1 MSNKPPIANRI
12 PLEITL
18 HKSTRVDQYAWL
30 RDANWQ
36 TIMQDPSILDKDIRN
51 YLEQEN
57 AYTKEA
63 MQDTEALQV
72 TLLEEM
78 KSRIKQDDSTVPAKD
93 GKYYYYSRYGVGAEH
108 PGYFRHQGDVDKTEQ
123 LLLNANALA
132 NKHEYFDM
140 GDCEHSP
147 DHRYLAYSVDT
158 KGSEFYTLKILDLAT
173 GNELSDV
180 IENVQGN
187 FVWAMDGQTILYT
200 TLDKNHRPDK
210 VYRHTL
216 HTPVSNDQLVYQ
228 ENDPGFFVSLGRT
241 ESYRFVLI
249 SAHDHTTTEIYYLDA
264 YSPQQQAI
272 LFQARSEGVEYDISD
287 HGLYWFITTNV
298 DECED
303 YKLMRTPL
311 DQTTYRHW
319 QDFYIPQDG
328 TLLRGIVL
336 FKNYLVRSE
345 RILGLPKVTISQL
358 SKEGNLSTEYAIE
371 FEEQAYELGVDSGF
385 EFDSST
391 LRFSYTSMTTP
402 TQIFDYDM
410 HSQTRTLRKQQEVP
424 CGHSPQDYITKRIFA
439 QTKDDT
445 KIPISILYHR
455 DTSIDGNAPL
465 LLYGYG
471 SYGSSMPASFS
482 TTRLSLVNRGF
493 VYAVAHIRGGMELGY
508 AWYKNGK
515 LKNKKNTF
523 TDFISAAKYL
533 VETNYT
539 SKNKITVHGGS
550 AGGMLIGAVINME
563 PDLFHSAVA
572 DVPFVDVLN
581 TMCDDSLPLT
591 PPEWPEW
598 GNPIKHADDYDYIQ
612 SYSPYD
618 NVLPQRYP
626 HLLVTAG
633 LTDPRV
639 TYWEPAKWVAKLR
652 ACKTDNNLLLLKT
665 NMEAGHAG
673 VSGRFDSLKETAL
686 MYAFILMAHDLHKCP
701 ADNPT

>member
-1 MSNKPPIANRI
+1 MTIQPPIANRI

-18 HKSTRVDQYAWL
+18 HNSTRVDQYAWL

-36 TIMQDPSILDKDIRN
+36 AVMQDPSVLNKNIRS

-57 AYTKEA
+57 AYTKEV
-63 MQDTEALQV
+63 MQDTETLQA

-78 KSRIKQDDSTVPAKD
+78 KNRIKQDDSTVPAKD
-93 GKYYYYSRYGVGAEH
+93 GKYYYYSRYDIGAEH
-108 PGYFRHQGDVDKTEQ
+108 PCYFRHQGDADTTEQ
-123 LLLNANALA
+123 LLLNADALA
-132 NKHEYFDM
+132 KKHEYFNM

-147 DHRYLAYSVDT
+147 NHRYLAYSVDT
-158 KGSEFYTLKILDLAT
+158 KGSEFYSLKILDLTT

-180 IENVQGN
+180 IENVQGD
-187 FVWAMDGQTILYT
+187 FVWAMDGKTIFYT
-200 TLDKNHRPDK
+200 TLDNNHRPDK

-216 HTPVSNDQLVYQ
+216 HTPVSEDQLVYK
-228 ENDPGFFVSLGRT
+228 ENDPGFFVRLGRT
-241 ESYRFVLI
+241 ESNRFILI
-249 SAHDHTTTEIYYLDA
+249 SAHDHTTTEIHYLDA
-264 YSPQQQAI
+264 HAPHQKAK
-272 LFQARSEGVEYDISD
+272 LFQTRSDGVEYDISD
-287 HGLYWFITTNV
+287 HGTYWFITTNV

-311 DQTTYRHW
+311 DQTSSQYW
-319 QDFYIPQDG
+319 QDFYVPKDG
-328 TLLRGIVL
+328 TLLVGIIL
-336 FKNYLVRSE
+336 FKDFLVRSE
-345 RILGLPKVTISQL
+345 RILGLPKVVVSRFST
-358 SKEGNLSTEYAIE
+358 EGNLSSEYAIE

-385 EFDSST
+385 EFDSSS

-410 HSQTRTLRKQQEVP
+410 QLQTRTLRKQQEVP
-424 CGHSPQDYITKRIFA
+424 CGHSPQDYVTKRIFA
-439 QTKDDT
+439 QTKDGI

-455 DTSIDGNAPL
+455 DTTIDGNAPL

-493 VYAVAHIRGGMELGY
+493 IYAIAHIRGGMELGY
-508 AWYKNGK
+508 GWYKDGK
-515 LKNKKNTF
+515 SKNKKNTF
-523 TDFISAAKYL
+523 NDFITAAKYL
-533 VETNYT
+533 VE
-539 SKNKITVHGGS
+539 SKFASEDKITIHGGS
-550 AGGMLIGAVINME
+550 AGGMLIGAVINLE
-563 PDLFHSAVA
+563 PNMFHSAVA

-598 GNPIKHADDYDYIQ
+598 GNPIKHTDDYDYIR

-618 NVLPQRYP
+618 NVAQQRYP

-652 ACKTDNNLLLLKT
+652 ACKTDNNMLLLKT

-673 VSGRFDSLKETAL
+673 VSGRFDSLKEIAL
-686 MYAFILMAHDLHKCP
+686 MYAFILMTHGQHKRPMHNP
-701 ADNPT
+701 A